1 MYHGRRRFLAVFTIP
16 PLALY
21 VIFVLSPY
29 AQAFYLSLT
38 DWRGYSSQA
47 KFVGFDNFR
56 KLFDDDAFWAA
67 LKNNA
72 VMLVVIPAATVA
84 LALLLAGLL
93 NFGGRQRGAG
103 LSPVRGANIY
113 RILFFFPQ
121 LLSVSIVGVLFQ
133 FVYTENGGLLNG
145 VLKAVGL
152 GSLTQDWMGDSHI
165 ALFSVM
171 AVIIWSGMGFYV
183 VLFNAAMQSIPSE
196 LLEAAALDGAGK
208 FSAFFRITLPLM
220 WERVQVALVAL
231 GIVALD
237 GFAFV
242 QIMTGEP
249 PGGPD
254 NSTTVLGVPLYENA
268 FQYGRFGY
276 ATAFGVALFFLTMS
290 MAVLTFRLSRRDRV
304 EY

>member
-1 MYHGRRRFLAVFTIP
+1 MYHGRRRFIAVFTIP

-72 VMLVVIPAATVA
+72 VMLVVIPAVTVA

-103 LSPVRGANIY
+103 LSPVRGASLY

-145 VLKAVGL
+145 ALKAVGL

-183 VLFNAAMQSIPSE
+183 VLFNAAMQSIPAE

-276 ATAFGVALFFLTMS
+276 ATAFGVALFFLTMT
-290 MAVLTFRLSRRDRV
+290 MAVLTFRFSRRDCV